1 MVHKG
6 DIKIVAKM
14 LRNLEEIHG
23 KVEFKAPLVLTA
35 PTYNI
40 IEELKEEGDWE
51 ILQKYSGFDI

>member
-23 KVEFKAPLVLTA
+23 KVEFKAPSSFNCSNL
-35 PTYNI
+35 
-40 IEELKEEGDWE
+40 
-51 ILQKYSGFDI
+51 